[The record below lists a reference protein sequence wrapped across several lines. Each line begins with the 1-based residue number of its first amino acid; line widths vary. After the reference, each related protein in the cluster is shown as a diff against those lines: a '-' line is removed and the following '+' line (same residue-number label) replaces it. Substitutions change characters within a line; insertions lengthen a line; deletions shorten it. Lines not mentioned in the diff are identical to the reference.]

1 MYPPEMFFDLNDFKW
16 KGIFENIENT
26 WEVLARLKKYISSF
40 LMENYG
46 LKAFLKEDFC
56 HQENG
61 VIIET
66 GATLKGKILI
76 GENSEIRSGAYLRGP
91 VIIGKN
97 CVVGNS
103 SEIKNSILLDGAK
116 APHFN
121 YVGDSILGKNVNLGA
136 GSMLANWKHTHSL
149 VYVGKI
155 STGLKK
161 FGAIVGDGAQIGCN
175 AVLTPGALIEKKGWV
190 YPNDTLEGFWTQ
202 KLLWERLRKKSK
214 QAKPRL
220 K

>member
-1 MYPPEMFFDLNDFKW
+1 M
-16 KGIFENIENT
+16 
-26 WEVLARLKKYISSF
+26 
-40 LMENYG
+40 
-46 LKAFLKEDFC
+46 KEDFC
-56 HQENG
+56 YQENG

-121 YVGDSILGKNVNLGA
+121 YVGDSILGKM
-136 GSMLANWKHTHSL
+136 S
-149 VYVGKI
+149 I
-155 STGLKK
+155 
-161 FGAIVGDGAQIGCN
+161 
-175 AVLTPGALIEKKGWV
+175 
-190 YPNDTLEGFWTQ
+190 
-202 KLLWERLRKKSK
+202 
-214 QAKPRL
+214 
-220 K
+220 